1 MLGTERVVTPVLSV
15 LVNSVGV
22 GWRGA
27 EVTVVFLLVNS
38 GTVVWDTD
46 VMVLLSME
54 DVGTM
59 G

>member
-27 EVTVVFLLVNS
+27 DVTVDFLLVNS
-38 GTVVWDTD
+38 GTVAWETD